1 MIVYFFQKGPIK
13 PSCVSALLAS
23 LHAVYIWCLLF
34 HSPLFCS
41 LQAFLHAVFQGS
53 IQLFI
58 CFCLGVG
65 VCLFLSPLPV
75 EGVGGDLS
83 QLGCSPETEKTQKFS
98 QRKRSRSQDCLVV
111 QFLFLSDRERLKNWH
126 FVTWES
132 SSQKHRAILSSD
144 NLSLFFTLVNS
155 FTTHFD
161 FTLWVILWCKEPL
174 CTCIDHANEAK
185 EQSKYADV

>member
-1 MIVYFFQKGPIK
+1 MLLLLLLLFFVNRCFIHSFSTDYPQHNSNAQQDTVVFRVPSWWLAKQLCIYSYSLPTVHIMIVYFFQKGPIK

-75 EGVGGDLS
+75 EWVGGDLS
-83 QLGCSPETEKTQKFS
+83 QLGCSPETEKTQ
-98 QRKRSRSQDCLVV
+98 
-111 QFLFLSDRERLKNWH
+111 
-126 FVTWES
+126 
-132 SSQKHRAILSSD
+132 
-144 NLSLFFTLVNS
+144 
-155 FTTHFD
+155 
-161 FTLWVILWCKEPL
+161 
-174 CTCIDHANEAK
+174 
-185 EQSKYADV
+185 

>member
-1 MIVYFFQKGPIK
+1 MLLLLLLFFVNRCFIHSFSTDYPQHNSNAQQDTVVFRVPSWWLAKQLCIYSYSLPTVHIMIVYFFQKGPIK

-83 QLGCSPETEKTQKFS
+83 QLGCSPETEKTQQEALS
-98 QRKRSRSQDCLVV
+98 QPRLPSCPVSLPVRQRK
-111 QFLFLSDRERLKNWH
+111 
-126 FVTWES
+126 T
-132 SSQKHRAILSSD
+132 
-144 NLSLFFTLVNS
+144 
-155 FTTHFD
+155 
-161 FTLWVILWCKEPL
+161 
-174 CTCIDHANEAK
+174 
-185 EQSKYADV
+185 